1 MTDRRRPADSRGQA
15 RYGQARPAAGGSGAL
30 RPHRDQPPGRR
41 IGPIPITPTG
51 VLLFIALV
59 GSLVYLLVALA
70 VRDASQIPMLVSGAV
85 VLGIV
90 FVAIAVTGLVA
101 SWRSSVSG
109 RDGRA
114 LGHALLGGMACLA
127 AAGCFAAAIILGIMS
142 RAP

>member
-15 RYGQARPAAGGSGAL
+15 RYGQARPAAGRSGGM
-30 RPHRDQPPGRR
+30 RPRRDEPSSRR
-41 IGPIPITPTG
+41 IGPLPITPTG

-59 GSLVYLLVALA
+59 GSLVYLLFAIA
-70 VRDASQIPMLVSGAV
+70 VRDTSQIPMLVSGAV

-90 FVAIAVTGLVA
+90 FVAIAVTGLIA
-101 SWRSSVSG
+101 SWRSSVRG

-127 AAGCFAAAIILGIMS
+127 AAGCFAGAIILGMMS
-142 RAP
+142 Q